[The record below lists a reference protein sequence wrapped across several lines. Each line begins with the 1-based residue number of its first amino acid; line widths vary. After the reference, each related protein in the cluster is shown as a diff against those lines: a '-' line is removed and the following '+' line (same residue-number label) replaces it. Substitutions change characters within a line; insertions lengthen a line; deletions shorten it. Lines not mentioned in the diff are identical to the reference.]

1 MNILAKIVLASLV
14 LALNACTKNPPLFE
28 ELTSEI
34 TGIGFSNTVTQ
45 TDDNNVLN
53 YPYYFNG
60 GGVAIADFN
69 LDGLQDIYFTGN
81 MVENK
86 LYLNKGN
93 MKFED
98 ITKAA
103 GVSVPIG
110 WKTGVTVEDINLD
123 GYPDLYV
130 CRSAMSDS
138 TMRKNLLFI
147 NNGNLTFTEQAET
160 YGIADDSYSTGAA
173 FLDYDKD
180 GDKDLLVLNH
190 SLPRYAGFNRL
201 LNNLKNQEEPRFQT
215 RLYKNENG
223 KFTEATKQ
231 SGISGNVLSFG
242 LGLAISDVNNDGWPD
257 VYISNDFNEEDY
269 LFINQQNGTFINAIR
284 EATGH
289 VSLFSMGSDV
299 ADINNDGWTD
309 ILTLDMLPESNERI
323 KLSSGDDNYDKY
335 RILIESGFHHQN
347 MRNMLH
353 LNNGDGTFS
362 EIGQFAGISNSD
374 WSWSAL
380 FTDFDGDGHKDLF
393 IGNGYEKDYTNMQF
407 LKYTVDAKIKSNQ
420 TGERTT
426 VDQIINAMPPIH
438 VGNVLYKNNGNL
450 TFSRSNED
458 WGLNRIFK
466 SNGAA
471 VADLDND
478 NDPDLIIN
486 TMNEPSVILK
496 NTIAEQKQNIFFKVD
511 LLTANK
517 GKNLLHTRVELH
529 QGQKRQMQEFSP
541 YRGFQ
546 SSMMTPLLFGTNGE
560 KIDSITIT
568 WPDLSISS
576 FKNIKEQTISP
587 SYENN
592 PGIVTTTRKISA
604 EETMFVQSGSLDW
617 FHHPADTND
626 FKRQVLLPRL
636 FSYSGPK
643 TAKGDVNGDGL
654 TDLYFC
660 SPQHQPGILFIQTS
674 DGNFEKHNTQAFDA
688 HKEHQDEDAA
698 FFDADGDGDLDL
710 LVVSG
715 GYAFSNNDPLLQDR
729 LYLNDGS
736 GNFSWSSTSLPKESL
751 SGSSIAV
758 LDLDKDGDRDLF
770 IGSRLIPGGWPA
782 PPDHQILINDG
793 KGTFTKS
800 ESVNISGMIC
810 DAVATDVN
818 GDGTQ
823 DIVTA
828 GEWSSISVWLNN
840 NGKLEAANEIL
851 PSSIS
856 GWWNRLLAADFDGD
870 GDQDLIAGNY
880 GSNNQFKVKANKPA
894 TIVYKDFNQDGQI
907 DPFFCY
913 YIDEVSYPYASR
925 DEALTQITQ
934 LKPRFPDY
942 NSYAQATL
950 ETIFKPEELDGATTL
965 IADELETIYLEN
977 VEGKMVRKKLPL
989 EIQFSPIHAITAADI
1004 DNDNDLDLIL
1014 AGNETYARV
1023 RIGKSDANHG
1033 QVLRNDG
1040 KGNFSFIPYRES
1052 NLKLTGDVRSL
1063 TWIQTNSGPVL
1074 ISGETGKQPKI
1085 FKPTGK

>member
-1 MNILAKIVLASLV
+1 LKITTKILLASLV
-14 LALNACTKNPPLFE
+14 LVTVACTKNASLFE
-28 ELTSEI
+28 ELTPES

-45 TDDNNVLN
+45 TEDNNVLN

-60 GGVAIADFN
+60 GGVAVADFN

-93 MKFED
+93 LKFED
-98 ITKAA
+98 ITSQA
-103 GVSVPIG
+103 GVAVPIG

-123 GYPDLYV
+123 GFPDLYV

-138 TMRKNLLFI
+138 TLRRNLLFI
-147 NNGNLTFTEQAET
+147 NNGNLTFTEQAQA

-201 LNNLKNQEEPRFQT
+201 LTNLKNQEEPRFQT

-223 KFTEATKQ
+223 KFTESTKA

-242 LGLAISDVNNDGWPD
+242 LGLAIADVPNDGWPD

-269 LFINQQNGTFINAIR
+269 LFINQQNGTFLNTIR
-284 EATGH
+284 DATGH
-289 VSLFSMGSDV
+289 VSLFSMGSDI
-299 ADINNDGWTD
+299 ADVNNDGLTD

-335 RILIESGFHHQN
+335 RILVESGFHHQT

-362 EIGQFAGISNSD
+362 EIGQYAGISNSD

-380 FTDFDGDGHKDLF
+380 FSDFDGDGGKDLF

-407 LKYTVDAKIKSNQ
+407 LKYTVDAKIRSNQ

-438 VGNVLYKNNGNL
+438 VGNILYKNNGDL
-450 TFSRSNED
+450 TFSRANED
-458 WGLNRIFK
+458 WGLSRIFK

-486 TMNEPSVILK
+486 SMNEPAVILM
-496 NTIAEQKQNIFFKVD
+496 NTAAQQHQNKFFKVD
-511 LLTANK
+511 LLAANK
-517 GKNLLHTRVELH
+517 GKNVLHTRVAVH
-529 QGQKRQMQEFSP
+529 QGTKQQIQEFSP

-546 SSMMTPLLFGTNGE
+546 SSMLTPMIFGTGGE
-560 KIDSITIT
+560 KIDSVTIT
-568 WPDLSISS
+568 WPDLSTTSI
-576 FKNIKEQTISP
+576 KNIQENSIAP
-587 SYENN
+587 SFQSNQ
-592 PGIVTTTRKISA
+592 PWTVKSKTKTTEKYLFA
-604 EETMFVQSGSLDW
+604 ESTHFPW
-617 FHHPADTND
+617 IHHPADTND

-643 TAKGDVNGDGL
+643 TAQGDVNGDGL
-654 TDLYFC
+654 TDVYFC
-660 SPQHQPGILFIQTS
+660 GPQHQPGTLFLQTAEGNFRESTQTS
-674 DGNFEKHNTQAFDA
+674 FESD
-688 HKEHQDEDAA
+688 KEHQDEDAEL
-698 FFDADGDGDLDL
+698 FDADGDGDLDL
-710 LVVSG
+710 IVVSG
-715 GYAFSNNDPLLQDR
+715 GYNFNTNDPLLQDR
-729 LYLNDGS
+729 LY
-736 GNFSWSSTSLPKESL
+736 
-751 SGSSIAV
+751 
-758 LDLDKDGDRDLF
+758 
-770 IGSRLIPGGWPA
+770 
-782 PPDHQILINDG
+782 INDG
-793 KGTFTKS
+793 KGNFALTTSNLPKAYYSGSAVAVLDVEKDGDSDLFIASRLTPGSWPEPPTHQLLINNGKGVFTPS
-800 ESVNISGMIC
+800 EANQFTGMIC
-810 DAVATDVN
+810 DAIATDLN
-818 GDGTQ
+818 GDGRQ
-823 DIVTA
+823 DLVTA
-828 GEWSSISVWLNN
+828 GEWNNLSIWINQNGQLQSANN
-840 NGKLEAANEIL
+840 LL
-851 PSSIS
+851 PESLT
-856 GWWNRLLAADFDGD
+856 GWWNTLLSGDFDND

-880 GSNNQFKVKANKPA
+880 GSNNQFKVSREKPA
-894 TIVYKDFNQDGQI
+894 TLVYKDFNQDGQV

-913 YIDEVSYPYASR
+913 YIGDISYPYASR

-950 ETIFKPEELDGATTL
+950 ENIFKPEELDGANTL
-965 IADELETIYLEN
+965 VAEELETIYLEN
-977 VEGKMVRKKLPL
+977 KNGKLIKKQLPKAV
-989 EIQFSPIHAITAADI
+989 QFSPIHAMVAADI
-1004 DNDNDLDLIL
+1004 DQDNDLDLIM

-1033 QVLRNDG
+1033 QVLINDG
-1040 KGNFSFIPYRES
+1040 QGNFTLAPYTSS
-1052 NLKLTGDVRSL
+1052 NLKLMGDTRSL
-1063 TWIQTNSGPVL
+1063 SWIKTATGPIL
-1074 ISGETGKQPKI
+1074 ISAETGKQPKI
-1085 FKPTGK
+1085 FKPTH

>member
-1 MNILAKIVLASLV
+1 MNIPSKIVLASLV
-14 LALNACTKNPPLFE
+14 LGLIACTKNAPLFE
-28 ELTSEI
+28 ELTAEN
-34 TGIGFSNTVTQ
+34 TGIGFSNIVTQ

-86 LYLNKGN
+86 LFLNKGS

-98 ITKAA
+98 ITQAA
-103 GVSVPIG
+103 GVSAPLG

-138 TMRKNLLFI
+138 TLRKNLLFL
-147 NNGNLTFTEQAET
+147 NNGNLSFTEMAET

-223 KFTEATKQ
+223 RFTEATKQ

-269 LFINQQNGTFINAIR
+269 LFINQQNGTFINTIR

-289 VSLFSMGSDV
+289 VSLFSMGSDI
-299 ADINNDGWTD
+299 ADVNNDGLTD

-335 RILIESGFHHQN
+335 RILVESGFHHQT

-362 EIGQFAGISNSD
+362 EIGQYAGISNSD
-374 WSWSAL
+374 WSWSAI
-380 FTDFDGDGHKDLF
+380 FSDFDGDGFKDLF

-407 LKYTVDAKIKSNQ
+407 LKYTVDAKIRSNQ

-438 VGNVLYKNNGNL
+438 VGNILYKNNQDL
-450 TFSRSNED
+450 TFSRVNEK

-486 TMNEPSVILK
+486 TMNEPAVILK
-496 NTIAEQKQNIFFKVD
+496 NTSAEQKQDLFFKVD

-517 GKNLLHTRVELH
+517 GKNVLHTRVTIH
-529 QGQKRQMQEFSP
+529 QGTKKQIQEFSP

-546 SSMMTPLLFGTNGE
+546 SSMLTPMTFGTGGI
-560 KIDSITIT
+560 KIDSVTIT
-568 WPDLSISS
+568 WPDMTTSYI
-576 FKNIKEQTISP
+576 KNIQGNTIAP
-587 SYENN
+587 SFQLN
-592 PGIVTTTRKISA
+592 
-604 EETMFVQSGSLDW
+604 QSLKVKSNEMEKTLFSQAGQINW
-617 FHHPADTND
+617 NHHPADTND

-643 TAKGDVNGDGL
+643 TAQGDVNGDGL

-660 SPQHQPGILFIQTS
+660 GPQHQAGALFIQTK
-674 DGNFEKHNTQAFDA
+674 DGNFTASTQPSFEKD
-688 HKEHQDEDAA
+688 KEHQDEDAV
-698 FFDADGDGDLDL
+698 FVDADGDGDLDL
-710 LVVSG
+710 FVVSG
-715 GYAFSNNDPLLQDR
+715 GYNFNANDPLLQDR
-729 LYLNDGS
+729 LYINDGKAS
-736 GNFSWSSTSLPKESL
+736 FSPAPTNVPKEFL
-751 SGSSIAV
+751 SGSSVAA
-758 LDLDKDGDRDLF
+758 LDLEQDGDLDLF
-770 IGSRLIPGGWPA
+770 IGTRLIPGSWPES
-782 PPDHQILINDG
+782 PTHQLLINNG
-793 KGTFTKS
+793 KGVFASS
-800 ESVNISGMIC
+800 ESDQFTGMIC
-810 DAVATDVN
+810 DAITTDIN
-818 GDGTQ
+818 GDGK
-823 DIVTA
+823 DDLVTA
-828 GEWSSISVWLNN
+828 GEWNSLSIWVNQS
-840 NGKLEAANEIL
+840 GKLEPANNIL
-851 PSSIS
+851 PESLT
-856 GWWNRLLAADFDGD
+856 GWWNDLLAGDFDND

-880 GSNNQFKVKANKPA
+880 GANNQFKVTKDKPA
-894 TIVYKDFNQDGQI
+894 SIVFKDFNQDGQV

-913 YIDEVSYPYASR
+913 YIGEVSYPYASR

-942 NSYAQATL
+942 TSYAQATL
-950 ETIFKPEELDGATTL
+950 DNIFKTEELDGAITLTTN
-965 IADELETIYLEN
+965 ELETIYLEN
-977 VEGKMVRKKLPL
+977 KDGQLIRKQLPKAV
-989 EIQFSPIHAITAADI
+989 QFSPIHALASADV
-1004 DNDNDLDLIL
+1004 DQDNDLDLIL

-1033 QVLRNDG
+1033 QVLLNDG
-1040 KGNFSFIPYRES
+1040 QGNFSLAPYTKS
-1052 NLKLTGDVRSL
+1052 NLKLLGDVRSL
-1063 TWIQTNSGPVL
+1063 NWIQTPSGPVM
-1074 ISGETGKQPKI
+1074 IAAEIGKQPKI
-1085 FKPTGK
+1085 FKPTR